1 MILAIMAY
9 AVLVAAAVALAARV
23 AEWGMERWGWPVRWV
38 WVGAALLAVVVPALR
53 VFRERGAASEGT
65 DGVIAQGIIRL
76 PAILVPAIP
85 ESALFGLETMD
96 VFLLGGWAL
105 ASVALVVRWADRRR
119 RLQLA
124 RDGWERRRLDGTP
137 VLVAPNVGPAV
148 VGAVGGEV
156 VVPSWMLA
164 LDDDARALVLGHE
177 LEHLR
182 AGDAL
187 LQGVGRSLVILLP
200 WNPALWFIERRLR
213 GAIEV
218 DCDRRVLRRTRA
230 DRKAYGAL
238 LLHVAGQGASA
249 EAVAPALSESYS
261 LLARRINAMTHPP
274 RMSPLILMACL
285 TVAGTVVIA
294 ACNTEAP
301 QVAGSSVA
309 ADKSPASPT
318 VDAPPL
324 ESQTA
329 NSREPDQPYF
339 EFQVEIPVRAEG
351 GRAARYPDI
360 LRKAGIEGEVLA
372 QFVVDTMGRVEPG
385 SFKTLKATHE
395 LFASAVREA
404 LPGMIYTPA
413 RLKGAKVRQLVQ
425 QPFSF
430 AMAPK

>member
-9 AVLVAAAVALAARV
+9 AVLVSAAVALAARV
-23 AEWGMERWGWPVRWV
+23 AEWGMERWGWAVRWV
-38 WVGAALLAVVVPALR
+38 WLGAALLAIAVPALR
-53 VFRERGAASEGT
+53 VFGERGAPADGT
-65 DGVIAQGIIRL
+65 DGAVAQGIIRL
-76 PAILVPAIP
+76 PAILVPSIP
-85 ESALFGLETMD
+85 ESALFGLGTMD
-96 VFLLGGWAL
+96 VLLLGGWAL

-124 RDGWERRRLDGTP
+124 RDRWERRRLDGTP
-137 VLVAPNVGPAV
+137 VLVATNVGPAV
-148 VGAVGGEV
+148 VGTVGGEV
-156 VVPSWMLA
+156 VVPSWTLA

-187 LQGVGRSLVILLP
+187 LQGVGRFLVILLP

-230 DRKAYGAL
+230 DRRAYGAL

-249 EAVAPALSESYS
+249 EAVVPALSESYS

-274 RMSPLILMACL
+274 RMSPLVLMACL
-285 TVAGTVVIA
+285 TVAGTVVVA
-294 ACNTEAP
+294 ACNTEGP
-301 QVAGSSVA
+301 QLADSSAAGA
-309 ADKSPASPT
+309 TLPASST
-318 VDAPPL
+318 VAAPPL
-324 ESQTA
+324 ETQTA

-339 EFQVEIPVRAEG
+339 EFQVEVPVRAEG
-351 GRAARYPDI
+351 ALAPRYPDI
-360 LRKAGIEGEVLA
+360 LRKAGVEGEVLV
-372 QFVVDTMGRVEPG
+372 QFVVDTMGRVEPAT
-385 SFKTLKATHE
+385 FKTLKATHE
-395 LFASAVREA
+395 LFAVAVREA
-404 LPGMIYTPA
+404 LPGMTFTPA

-430 AMAPK
+430 AMAR

>member
-9 AVLVAAAVALAARV
+9 AALVAAAVALAARV
-23 AEWGMERWGWPVRWV
+23 AEWGMERWGWSVRWV
-38 WVGAALLAVVVPALR
+38 WLGAGLAGVVVPALR
-53 VFRERGAASEGT
+53 IFRERGAAGEGG
-65 DGVIAQGIIRL
+65 DGAIAQEILRL
-76 PAILVPAIP
+76 PAILVPSIP
-85 ESALFGLETMD
+85 ESALFGLGTMD
-96 VFLLGGWAL
+96 VLLLGGWAV
-105 ASVALVVRWADRRR
+105 ASMALVLRWVKRRR
-119 RLQLA
+119 RLQIA

-148 VGAVGGEV
+148 VGAVRGEV

-164 LDDDARALVLGHE
+164 LDEHARALVLGHE

-187 LQGVGRSLVILLP
+187 LQGVGRFFVILLP

-218 DCDRRVLRRTRA
+218 DCDRRVLRRTQA

-261 LLARRINAMTHPP
+261 LLARRINAMTQPP
-274 RMSPLILMACL
+274 RLSPVVLLACL

-309 ADKSPASPT
+309 AETSLASP
-318 VDAPPL
+318 VVAPPL

-339 EFQVEIPVRAEG
+339 EFQVETPVRAEG
-351 GRAARYPDI
+351 ATAPRYPDI
-360 LRKAGIEGEVLA
+360 LRKAGVEGEVLV
-372 QFVVDTMGRVEPG
+372 QFVVDTMGRVEPAT
-385 SFKTLKATHE
+385 FKTLKATHE

-404 LPGMIYTPA
+404 LPGMTFTPA

-430 AMAPK
+430 AMAR

>member
-9 AVLVAAAVALAARV
+9 AALVAAAVALAARV
-23 AEWGMERWGWPVRWV
+23 AEWGMERWGWAVRWV
-38 WVGAALLAVVVPALR
+38 WLGAASLAVAVPALR
-53 VFRERGAASEGT
+53 IFRERGDAGAGA
-65 DGVIAQGIIRL
+65 DGAIAQEIIRL
-76 PAILVPAIP
+76 PAILVPSIP
-85 ESALFGLETMD
+85 ESALFGLGTID

-105 ASVALVVRWADRRR
+105 ASVMLVVRWADRRR
-119 RLQLA
+119 RLQLS

-164 LDDDARALVLGHE
+164 LDDEARALVLGHE

-187 LQGVGRSLVILLP
+187 LQGVGRFLVILLP

-230 DRKAYGAL
+230 DRRAYGAL
-238 LLHVAGQGASA
+238 LLRVAGQGASA
-249 EAVAPALSESYS
+249 PAVAPALSESYS

-274 RMSPLILMACL
+274 RMSPLVLMGCL
-285 TVAGTVVIA
+285 TVAGTVVVA

-301 QVAGSSVA
+301 RVAGSSVA
-309 ADKSPASPT
+309 AEASPA
-318 VDAPPL
+318 VVAPPL

-351 GRAARYPDI
+351 ATAPRYPDI
-360 LRKAGIEGEVLA
+360 LRKAGVEGEVLV
-372 QFVVDTMGRVEPG
+372 QFVVDTMGKVEPAT
-385 SFKTLKATHE
+385 FKTLKASHE
-395 LFASAVREA
+395 LFANAVREA
-404 LPGMIYTPA
+404 LPGMTFTPA

-430 AMAPK
+430 AMAR